1 MAETQRLK
9 NKVAVVTGGSRG
21 IGFAIAQTLA
31 QHGCQVVIAGRNA
44 KTLKAAA
51 DALHKMKVEAVR
63 CDITDPDQVDNLFAA
78 VRNNHSKIDILVNN
92 AGIAHE
98 LAPVQKLSIAAWR
111 SVIDT
116 NLTGM
121 FLCTRAALPLMHAG
135 GTIVNNLSVAAIQ
148 PFEGMAAY
156 NASKYGALG
165 FTNVLRE
172 ELRQQGIRVLALM
185 PGPTDT
191 EIWEQFWPQAPRDKM
206 VSVKTVAEAV
216 LHVVTLPAGTT
227 IEEVRLR
234 PTVGS
239 LRAENY

>member
-1 MAETQRLK
+1 MAEKQGLK
-9 NKVAVVTGGSRG
+9 KKVAVVTGGSRG
-21 IGFAIAQTLA
+21 IGFAIANTLA
-31 QHGCQVVIAGRNA
+31 ENGCHVVIAGRNA
-44 KTLKAAA
+44 KSLKAAA
-51 DALHKMKVEAVR
+51 DALPKTKVEAVR
-63 CDITDPDQVDNLFAA
+63 CDVSDPAQVESLFAA
-78 VRNNHSKIDILVNN
+78 VQNKHLKIDILVNN
-92 AGIAHE
+92 AGVAHE
-98 LAPVQKLSIAAWR
+98 LAAVEKLSIHAWR
-111 SVIDT
+111 RVIDT

-148 PFEGMAAY
+148 PFAGMAAY

-172 ELRQQGIRVLALM
+172 ELRKQGIRVLALI

-191 EIWEQFWPQAPRDKM
+191 EIWDQFWPQAPRDRM

-227 IEEVRLR
+227 IEEVRVR
-234 PTVGS
+234 PTIGS
-239 LRAENY
+239 LQAENS